1 MTPEICVP
9 SFPPNTSKWKSQVFL
24 PLHQS
29 LWVHIARIHCQHVG
43 MAVQSFTVFL
53 LASNTAIQWPGIQ
66 KLWAALALHLC
77 DKSYSFWHPLESQLW
92 CLPIRPAAVH
102 HYVIATFCIF
112 YMLLLLPSLCIDSSP
127 LNGSFSTAG
136 KAWDLPFYLQHLT
149 KSSLLPWSL
158 GNLCRTKV
166 KRIRASRHILCFLHN
181 SNRF

>member
-53 LASNTAIQWPGIQ
+53 LASNTVIQWPGLQ
-66 KLWAALALHLC
+66 KLWTALALHLC

-112 YMLLLLPSLCIDSSP
+112 YMLWLLTQSLYWFVSLEWEFLNSREGMGLALLSAASNEIIP
-127 LNGSFSTAG
+127 LALVVG
-136 KAWDLPFYLQHLT
+136 K
-149 KSSLLPWSL
+149 SL
-158 GNLCRTKV
+158 
-166 KRIRASRHILCFLHN
+166 
-181 SNRF
+181 